1 MMSDSTKSTR
11 VEFQPSLENH
21 HDQLIEELG
30 QNIGPISGSQDPAFE
45 SGEGAAEDELVQR
58 IIAAL
63 KTIYDPEIP
72 VNIYDL
78 GLIYRVEV
86 KDRFAEV
93 DMTLTAPGCP
103 VAQTFPGMVEG
114 SVKLVPGVE
123 DAVVNLV
130 WDPPWR
136 QEMISEEARLELG
149 LI

>member
-1 MMSDSTKSTR
+1 MSDSIKSTR
-11 VEFQPSLENH
+11 VEFQPSMDGH
-21 HDQLIEELG
+21 HDQLVQQVG
-30 QNIGPISGSQDPAFE
+30 QDIGPDSNAHKMDQDRTDAI
-45 SGEGAAEDELVQR
+45 GEDELVQR
-58 IIAAL
+58 VTDAL
-63 KTIYDPEIP
+63 KTVYDPEIP

-114 SVKLVPGVE
+114 TVKLVPGIE
-123 DAVVNLV
+123 DAVVTLV
-130 WDPPWR
+130 WNPPWR